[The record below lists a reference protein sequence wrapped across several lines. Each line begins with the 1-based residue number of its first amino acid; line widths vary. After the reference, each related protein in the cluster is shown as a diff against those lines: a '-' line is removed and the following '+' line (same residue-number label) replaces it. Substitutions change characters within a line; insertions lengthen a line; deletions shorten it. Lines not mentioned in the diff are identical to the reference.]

1 MCSFNSSRR
10 VTNSLNY
17 DVIFISYTFISDRK
31 SPSLMHVNIGNIVVL
46 NHMLVLSLPK
56 YQKGENSLS
65 LFLSTKNYN
74 PISKFNFSSHDT
86 RSQDLKTNKYF
97 LKILHSLNLKTWN
110 LKRWNKTIFYTVL
123 NIKYIPLV
131 KALQV
136 TGKLKE
142 NQRYKP

>member
-110 LKRWNKTIFYTVL
+110 LKRWNENNFLYC
-123 NIKYIPLV
+123 IKYQIYTPC
-131 KALQV
+131 KSFASH
-136 TGKLKE
+136 GEIK
-142 NQRYKP
+142 RKPEI